1 MVDSEKVLIFAQAKK
16 TNRNMKD
23 LKQFIGIYPVSKTL
37 RFELRPIGKTQ
48 EWIEKNRVL
57 ENDESKAA
65 DYPVVKNLIDEYHK
79 VCIRESMK
87 NVHLDWNPLKEA
99 IEDYQKTKSDEAK
112 KRLEAEQA
120 MMRKQI
126 AAAIKDFKHYKELTA
141 ATPSDLITSVLPEFS
156 DNEALKSFRGFASY
170 FIGFQENRNNIYSA
184 EAISTSV
191 PYRLVHDNFPKF
203 LSNLEVYDKI
213 KAACPEVIQQASEE
227 MQPFLDGVMIDDIF
241 SLDFYNSL
249 LTQDGIDF
257 FNRVIGGVS
266 EEGKQKYRG
275 INEFSNLYRQQH
287 KDLEGS
293 RKAMTMIPLFKQ
305 ILSDRET
312 LSYIPVQINTEEEL
326 VASVCKFYEHIT
338 HFKRDGKTIN
348 VLNELVA
355 LLSKIDSY
363 NPDGICVTASKLTD
377 ISQKIFGTWSIIE
390 EKMKEKAIQL
400 YGDISV
406 AKNKKKV
413 DAYLS
418 RKAYCLSDLC
428 FDDELHISQYFSD
441 LPQVLNAVNGYWLQ
455 FNEWCK
461 SDEKQKFLNN
471 PTGTDIVKSLLDAM
485 MEICHKCSVLVIPE
499 EYEVDKSFYNEFIP
513 LYEELDTLFLLYNKV
528 RNYLTRKPSDV
539 KKFKLNFESPSL
551 ADGWDQNKE
560 RANKAI
566 LLFKDGLSYLGI
578 MNAQNMPDINQQ
590 WPTDENHYSK
600 MIYKLI
606 PGPNKMLPKVFF
618 SKKGLDTFNPSRHI
632 LRIKEEETFKKG
644 SSNFK
649 LADLHDLIDFYKD
662 AINRHPDWSKFNF
675 QFADTK
681 AYEDIAGFYRDI
693 ANQAYKI
700 TFSDIP
706 VWQIN
711 DWINNGQLYLF
722 QLYNKDYAEG
732 AHGRKNLHTLYWENL
747 FTEKNLSNLVLKLNG
762 QAELFCR
769 PQSIKKPVSHKMGS
783 KMLNRRDKS
792 GMPIP
797 ESIYR
802 SLYQFYNGKKK
813 ESELT
818 AAEKQYMDQVIVKD
832 VTHEI
837 IKDRR
842 YTRQE
847 YFFHVPLTFNAN
859 AEGNEYINENVLNYL
874 KDNPDVNI
882 IGIDRGERHL
892 IYLTLIN
899 QRGEILKQKTFNVV
913 NSYNYQAK
921 LEQREKERDEAR
933 KSWDSVGKIKD
944 LKEGFLSAVI
954 HEISKMMI
962 ENNAIVVLEDLNF
975 GFKRGRFKVERQVYQ
990 KFEKMLID
998 KLNYLSFKDREADEE
1013 GGILRGY
1020 QMAQKF
1026 VSFQRLGKQS
1036 GFLFY
1041 IPAAYTS
1048 KIDPVTGFVNHFN
1061 FNDITNAEKRKE
1073 FLMKMERIEMRNGNI
1088 EFEFDYRKFKTFQT
1102 DYQNVWTVSTYGKRI
1117 VMRID
1122 DKGYKKMVDYEPTKD
1137 IINAFKNKGI
1147 QLTEGSNL
1155 KAMIADIEA
1164 NATNAGFFGT
1174 VLYAFQK
1181 TLQMRNSNAAT
1192 EEDFILSPV
1201 ARNGRYFCS
1210 TDEANKGR
1218 DEQGNWLSKLPVDAD
1233 ANGAYHIALKGL
1245 YLLRN
1250 PETKKIENE
1259 KWLQFMV
1266 EKPYLE

>member
-1 MVDSEKVLIFAQAKK
+1 
-16 TNRNMKD
+16 MKD

-37 RFELRPIGKTQ
+37 RFELRPVGKTQ

-99 IEDYQKTKSDEAK
+99 IEDYQKTKSDDAK

-120 MMRKQI
+120 MMRKHL
-126 AAAIKDFKHYKELTA
+126 ATAIKDFKHYKELTA

-184 EAISTSV
+184 DAISTGV

-213 KAACPEVIQQASEE
+213 KTTCPEVIQQASEE
-227 MQPFLDGVMIDDIF
+227 MQPFLEGVMIDDIF

-287 KDLEGS
+287 KELAGS
-293 RKAMTMIPLFKQ
+293 KKALTMIPLFKQ

-326 VASVCKFYEHIT
+326 VASISQFYEHIT
-338 HFKRDGKTIN
+338 HFERDGKTIN

-377 ISQKIFGTWSIIE
+377 ISQKIFSKWSIIE
-390 EKMKEKAIQL
+390 EKLKEKAIQQ

-441 LPQVLNAVNGYWLQ
+441 LPQTLNAINGYWLQ

-471 PTGTDIVKSLLDAM
+471 PMGTEVVKSLLDAF
-485 MEICHKCSVLVIPE
+485 MELCHKCSVLVIPE

-600 MIYKLI
+600 MVYKLI

-644 SSNFK
+644 SPNFK

-711 DWINNGQLYLF
+711 EWIENGQLYLF

-747 FTEKNLSNLVLKLNG
+747 FTDENLSNLVLKLNG

-802 SLYQFYNGKKK
+802 SLYQYYNGKKK

-818 AAEKQYMDQVIVKD
+818 VAEKQYMDQVIVKD

-847 YFFHVPLTFNAN
+847 YFFHVPITFNAN
-859 AEGNEYINENVLNYL
+859 AEGNEYINDNVLNYL

-998 KLNYLSFKDREADEE
+998 KLNYLSFKDREAGEE
-1013 GGILRGY
+1013 GGILKGY

-1061 FNDITNAEKRKE
+1061 FNDITNAEKRKD
-1073 FLMKMERIEMRNGNI
+1073 FLMKMECIEMINGNI
-1088 EFEFDYRKFKTFQT
+1088 EFDFDYRKFKTFQT
-1102 DYQNVWTVSTYGKRI
+1102 DYQNIWTVSTFGKRI

-1122 DKGYKKMVDYEPTKD
+1122 DKGYKQMVDYEPTKD

-1147 QLTEGSNL
+1147 QLTEGSDL
-1155 KAMIADIEA
+1155 KALIADIEA
-1164 NATNAGFFGT
+1164 NAANAGFFST
-1174 VLYAFQK
+1174 LLYAFQK

-1201 ARNGRYFCS
+1201 VKDGHYFCS
-1210 TDEANKGR
+1210 TDEANKGK
-1218 DEQGNWLSKLPVDAD
+1218 DAQGNWVSKLPVDAD

>member
-1 MVDSEKVLIFAQAKK
+1 
-16 TNRNMKD
+16 MKN

-37 RFELRPIGKTQ
+37 RFELRPVGKTQ

-57 ENDESKAA
+57 ENDENKAA
-65 DYPVVKNLIDEYHK
+65 DYPVVKKLIDEYHK

-87 NVHLDWNPLKEA
+87 NVHLDWAPLKEA

-120 MMRKQI
+120 MMRKQL

-170 FIGFQENRNNIYSA
+170 FIGFQENRNNIYSP
-184 EAISTSV
+184 EAISTGV
-191 PYRLVHDNFPKF
+191 PYRLVHDNFQKF

-213 KAACPEVIQQASEE
+213 KATCPEVIQQASEE
-227 MQPFLDGVMIDDIF
+227 MKPFLEGVMIDDVF

-257 FNRVIGGVS
+257 FNRLIGGVS

-287 KDLEGS
+287 KELAGS
-293 RKAMTMIPLFKQ
+293 KKAMTMIPLFKQ

-312 LSYIPVQINTEEEL
+312 LSYIPEQIKTDKEL
-326 VASVCKFYEHIT
+326 ETSICQFHNHMSSCEI
-338 HFKRDGKTIN
+338 DGKKVN
-348 VLNELVA
+348 VVNSLSV
-355 LLSKIDSY
+355 LLQVIDVY
-363 NPDGICVTASKLTD
+363 RPDGICIAASKLSEV
-377 ISQKIFGTWSIIE
+377 SQKVFGKWSYIE
-390 EKMKEKAIQL
+390 EKLKERAIEL

-406 AKNKKKV
+406 AKNKKKI
-413 DAYLS
+413 DAFLS
-418 RKAYCLSDLC
+418 RKAYSLSDLC
-428 FDDELHISQYFSD
+428 FDDEFRFSLYFSD
-441 LPQVLNAVNGYWLQ
+441 LEQIMNAINGHWVQ
-455 FNEWCK
+455 FIMWCDN
-461 SDEKQKFLNN
+461 DEKHKFLNN
-471 PTGTDIVKSLLDAM
+471 PMGTEVVKSLLDAF
-485 MEICHKCSVLVIPE
+485 MELCHKCSVLVVPE

-513 LYEELDTLFLLYNKV
+513 LYQELDTLFLLYNKV
-528 RNYLTRKPSDV
+528 RNYLTQKPSDV
-539 KKFKLNFESPSL
+539 KKFKLNFETPSL

-578 MNAQNMPDINQQ
+578 MNAQNMPNLNQK
-590 WPTDENHYSK
+590 WPADESHYSK
-600 MIYKLI
+600 MVYKLI

-632 LRIKEEETFKKG
+632 LRIREEETFKKG
-644 SSNFK
+644 SPNFK

-711 DWINNGQLYLF
+711 EWIDNGQLYLF

-747 FTEKNLSNLVLKLNG
+747 FTDENLSNLVLKLNG

-783 KMLNRRDKS
+783 KMLNRRGKN

-847 YFFHVPLTFNAN
+847 YFFHVSLTFNAN

-874 KDNPDVNI
+874 KGNPDVNI

-998 KLNYLSFKDREADEE
+998 KLNYLSFKDREAGEE

-1026 VSFQRLGKQS
+1026 ISFQRLGKQS

-1073 FLMKMERIEMRNGNI
+1073 FLMKMERIEMKNGHI

-1102 DYQNVWTVSTYGKRI
+1102 DYQNLWTVSTYGKRI

-1122 DKGYKKMVDYEPTKD
+1122 DKGYKQMVDYEPTKD

-1147 QLTEGSNL
+1147 QLTESSDL

-1164 NATNAGFFGT
+1164 NAANAGFFST
-1174 VLYAFQK
+1174 LLYAFQK

-1192 EEDFILSPV
+1192 EDDFILSPV
-1201 ARNGRYFCS
+1201 ARNGHYFCS
-1210 TDEANKGR
+1210 TDEANKGK
-1218 DEQGNWLSKLPVDAD
+1218 DAQGNWLSRLPVDAD

-1250 PETKKIENE
+1250 PETKKIENG

>member
-1 MVDSEKVLIFAQAKK
+1 
-16 TNRNMKD
+16 MKN

-37 RFELRPIGKTQ
+37 RFELRPVGKTQ

-57 ENDESKAA
+57 ENDENKAA
-65 DYPVVKNLIDEYHK
+65 DYPVVKKLIDEYHK

-87 NVHLDWNPLKEA
+87 NVHFDWSPLKEA

-120 MMRKQI
+120 MMRKQL

-156 DNEALKSFRGFASY
+156 DNKALKSFRGFASY
-170 FIGFQENRNNIYSA
+170 FIGFQENRNNIYSPD
-184 EAISTSV
+184 AISTGV

-203 LSNLEVYDKI
+203 LSNLDVYEKI
-213 KAACPEVIQQASEE
+213 KATCPEVIQQASEE
-227 MQPFLDGVMIDDIF
+227 MQPFLEGVMIDDIF

-275 INEFSNLYRQQH
+275 INEFSNHYRQQH
-287 KDLEGS
+287 TELAGS
-293 RKAMTMIPLFKQ
+293 KKAITMIPLFKQ

-312 LSYIPVQINTEEEL
+312 LSYIPEQIKTDKEL
-326 VASVCKFYEHIT
+326 ETSICQFQNHMSSCEI
-338 HFKRDGKTIN
+338 DGKKVDVVRGLS
-348 VLNELVA
+348 VLLQV
-355 LLSKIDSY
+355 IDCY
-363 NPDGICVTASKLTD
+363 RPDGICIAANKLSEV
-377 ISQKIFGTWSIIE
+377 SQKVFGKWSYIE
-390 EKMKEKAIQL
+390 EKLKERAIEL

-406 AKNKKKV
+406 AKNKKKI
-413 DAYLS
+413 DAFLS
-418 RKAYCLSDLC
+418 RKAYSLSDLC
-428 FDDELHISQYFSD
+428 FDDDFRFSLFFSD
-441 LPQVLNAVNGYWLQ
+441 FRQIINAINGHWAQ
-455 FNEWCK
+455 FVIWCDNNE
-461 SDEKQKFLNN
+461 QHKFLNN
-471 PTGTDIVKSLLDAM
+471 PMGTEIVKSLLDAY
-485 MEICHKCSVLVIPE
+485 MELYHKCSVLVVPE
-499 EYEVDKSFYNEFIP
+499 EYDVDKSFYNEFIP

-528 RNYLTRKPSDV
+528 RNYLTQKPSDA
-539 KKFKLNFESPSL
+539 KKFKLNFETPSL

-578 MNAQNMPDINQQ
+578 MNAQNMPNLNQK
-590 WPTDENHYSK
+590 WPADESHYSK
-600 MIYKLI
+600 MVYKLI

-632 LRIKEEETFKKG
+632 LRIREEETFKKG
-644 SSNFK
+644 SPNFK

-711 DWINNGQLYLF
+711 EWIDNGQLYLF

-747 FTEKNLSNLVLKLNG
+747 FTDENLSNLVLKLNG

-783 KMLNRRDKS
+783 KMLNRRGKN

-818 AAEKQYMDQVIVKD
+818 ATEKQYMDQVIVKD

-859 AEGNEYINENVLNYL
+859 ADGNEYINEQVLNYL

-998 KLNYLSFKDREADEE
+998 KLNYLSFKDREAGEE

-1073 FLMKMERIEMRNGNI
+1073 FLMKMERIEMKNGHI

-1102 DYQNVWTVSTYGKRI
+1102 DYQNLWTVSTFGKRI

-1122 DKGYKKMVDYEPTKD
+1122 DKGYKQMVDSQQRIFSMPLRTKV
-1137 IINAFKNKGI
+1137 
-1147 QLTEGSNL
+1147 SNC
-1155 KAMIADIEA
+1155 
-1164 NATNAGFFGT
+1164 
-1174 VLYAFQK
+1174 QK
-1181 TLQMRNSNAAT
+1181 VP
-1192 EEDFILSPV
+1192 I
-1201 ARNGRYFCS
+1201 
-1210 TDEANKGR
+1210 
-1218 DEQGNWLSKLPVDAD
+1218 SK
-1233 ANGAYHIALKGL
+1233 H
-1245 YLLRN
+1245 
-1250 PETKKIENE
+1250 
-1259 KWLQFMV
+1259 
-1266 EKPYLE
+1266 

>member
-1 MVDSEKVLIFAQAKK
+1 MF
-16 TNRNMKD
+16 
-23 LKQFIGIYPVSKTL
+23 
-37 RFELRPIGKTQ
+37 GK
-48 EWIEKNRVL
+48 W
-57 ENDESKAA
+57 
-65 DYPVVKNLIDEYHK
+65 
-79 VCIRESMK
+79 
-87 NVHLDWNPLKEA
+87 
-99 IEDYQKTKSDEAK
+99 
-112 KRLEAEQA
+112 
-120 MMRKQI
+120 
-126 AAAIKDFKHYKELTA
+126 
-141 ATPSDLITSVLPEFS
+141 SV
-156 DNEALKSFRGFASY
+156 
-170 FIGFQENRNNIYSA
+170 
-184 EAISTSV
+184 
-191 PYRLVHDNFPKF
+191 
-203 LSNLEVYDKI
+203 
-213 KAACPEVIQQASEE
+213 
-227 MQPFLDGVMIDDIF
+227 
-241 SLDFYNSL
+241 
-249 LTQDGIDF
+249 
-257 FNRVIGGVS
+257 
-266 EEGKQKYRG
+266 
-275 INEFSNLYRQQH
+275 
-287 KDLEGS
+287 
-293 RKAMTMIPLFKQ
+293 
-305 ILSDRET
+305 
-312 LSYIPVQINTEEEL
+312 
-326 VASVCKFYEHIT
+326 
-338 HFKRDGKTIN
+338 
-348 VLNELVA
+348 
-355 LLSKIDSY
+355 
-363 NPDGICVTASKLTD
+363 
-377 ISQKIFGTWSIIE
+377 IE
-390 EKMKEKAIQL
+390 EKLKEKAVQQF
-400 YGDISV
+400 GDISV

-418 RKAYCLSDLC
+418 RKAYCLSELC
-428 FDDELHISQYFSD
+428 FDNDNNFSHYYSE
-441 LPQVLNAVNGYWLQ
+441 LPQTLNAICGYWMQ

-471 PTGTDIVKSLLDAM
+471 PTGTEVVKSLLDAM
-485 MEICHKCSVLVIPE
+485 MEISHKCSVLVMPE

-539 KKFKLNFESPSL
+539 KKFKLNFETPSL

-578 MNAQNMPDINQQ
+578 MNAQNMPNLNQK
-590 WPTDENHYSK
+590 WSADESHYSK
-600 MIYKLI
+600 MVYKLI

-644 SSNFK
+644 SPNFK

-675 QFADTK
+675 QFADTN

-706 VWQIN
+706 AWQIN
-711 DWINNGQLYLF
+711 DWIDNGQLYLF

-747 FTEKNLSNLVLKLNG
+747 FTDENLSNLVLKLNG

-769 PQSIKKPVSHKMGS
+769 PQSIKKSVSHKMGS

-818 AAEKQYMDQVIVKD
+818 AAEKQYMDQVVVKD

-859 AEGNEYINENVLNYL
+859 AEGNEYINEHVLNYL
-874 KDNPDVNI
+874 KGNPDVNI

-954 HEISKMMI
+954 HEITKMMI

-998 KLNYLSFKDREADEE
+998 KLNYLSFKDREVGEE

-1073 FLMKMERIEMRNGNI
+1073 FLMKMERIEMKNGHI

-1102 DYQNVWTVSTYGKRI
+1102 DYQNLWTVSTLGKRI

-1122 DKGYKKMVDYEPTKD
+1122 DKGYKQMLDYEPTKD

-1147 QLTEGSNL
+1147 QLTESSDL

-1164 NATNAGFFGT
+1164 NAANASFFST
-1174 VLYAFQK
+1174 MLYAFQK

-1201 ARNGRYFCS
+1201 ARDGHYFCS
-1210 TDEANKGR
+1210 TDEANKGK
-1218 DEQGNWLSKLPVDAD
+1218 DAEGNWVSKLPVDAD

>member
-1 MVDSEKVLIFAQAKK
+1 
-16 TNRNMKD
+16 MKD

-37 RFELRPIGKTQ
+37 RFELRPVGKTQ
-48 EWIEKNRVL
+48 EWIEKSKVL

-65 DYPVVKNLIDEYHK
+65 DYPVVKKLIDEYHK

-112 KRLEAEQA
+112 KRLEAEQT
-120 MMRKQI
+120 MMRKRI
-126 AAAIKDFKHYKELTA
+126 AAAIKDFRHYKELTA

-170 FIGFQENRNNIYSA
+170 FIGFQENRNNIYSPD
-184 EAISTSV
+184 AISTGV

-213 KAACPEVIQQASEE
+213 KATCPEIIQQASEE
-227 MQPFLDGVMIDDIF
+227 MQPFLEGVMIDDIF

-266 EEGKQKYRG
+266 EDGMQKYRG

-287 KDLEGS
+287 KDLAGYK
-293 RKAMTMIPLFKQ
+293 KALTMIPLFKQ
-305 ILSDRET
+305 ILSDRDT
-312 LSYIPVQINTEEEL
+312 LSYIPAQIETEEEL
-326 VASVCKFYEHIT
+326 VTSITQFYEHIT
-338 HFKRDGKTIN
+338 HFERDGKTVN

-355 LLSKIDSY
+355 LLSKIDTY
-363 NPDGICVTASKLTD
+363 NPDGICVTANKLTD
-377 ISQKIFGTWSIIE
+377 ISQKVFGKWSIIE
-390 EKMKEKAIQL
+390 EKLKEKAAQQF
-400 YGDISV
+400 GDISV

-413 DAYLS
+413 EAYLS
-418 RKAYCLSDLC
+418 RKAYCLADLC
-428 FDDELHISQYFSD
+428 FYDEYHISQYFSD
-441 LPQVLNAVNGYWLQ
+441 MPQTLNAIEGYWLQ
-455 FNEWCK
+455 FYEWCK
-461 SDEKQKFLNN
+461 NDEKQKFLNN
-471 PTGTDIVKSLLDAM
+471 PTGTDVVKSLLDAM
-485 MEICHKCSVLVIPE
+485 MELSHKCSVLVIPE

-539 KKFKLNFESPSL
+539 KKFKLNFESPTL
-551 ADGWDQNKE
+551 ANGWDQNKE
-560 RANKAI
+560 MKNNAI
-566 LLFKDGLSYLGI
+566 LLFKDGKSFLGVLNAKNKAKIKNAKGDVSSSSYK
-578 MNAQNMPDINQQ
+578 
-590 WPTDENHYSK
+590 K
-600 MIYKLI
+600 MIYKLLSDPSKDLPHKI
-606 PGPNKMLPKVFF
+606 FAKGNLDVYKPSEYILEGREMGKYKKGPNFD
-618 SKKGLDTFNPSRHI
+618 KKF
-632 LRIKEEETFKKG
+632 
-644 SSNFK
+644 
-649 LADLHDLIDFYKD
+649 LHDFIDFYKA
-662 AINRHPDWSKFNF
+662 AISIDPDWSKFNF
-675 QFADTK
+675 QYSPTESYD
-681 AYEDIAGFYRDI
+681 DIGAFFSEI
-693 ANQAYKI
+693 KKQAYKI
-700 TFSDIP
+700 RFTDISESQ
-706 VWQIN
+706 VDEWVE
-711 DWINNGQLYLF
+711 NGQLYLF

-747 FTEKNLSNLVLKLNG
+747 FTEENLSNLVLKLNG

-802 SLYQFYNGKKK
+802 SLYQFYNGRRK

-818 AAEKQYMDQVIVKD
+818 AAEKQYMNQVIVKD

-847 YFFHVPLTFNAN
+847 YFFHVPITFNAN
-859 AEGNEYINENVLNYL
+859 ADGNEYINENVLNYL

-954 HEISKMMI
+954 HEISKIMI
-962 ENNAIVVLEDLNF
+962 EHNAIVVLEDLNF

-998 KLNYLSFKDREADEE
+998 KLNYLSFKDREAGEE

-1102 DYQNVWTVSTYGKRI
+1102 DYQNLWTVSTYGKRI
-1117 VMRID
+1117 VMRMD
-1122 DKGYKKMVDYEPTKD
+1122 DKGYKQMVDYEPTKE

-1147 QLTEGSNL
+1147 QLSEGSDL
-1155 KAMIADIEA
+1155 KVLIADIEA
-1164 NATNAGFFGT
+1164 NAVNASFFNT
-1174 VLYAFQK
+1174 LLYAFQK

-1192 EEDFILSPV
+1192 EEDYILSPV
-1201 ARNGRYFCS
+1201 AKDGHYFCS
-1210 TDEANKGR
+1210 IDEANKGR
-1218 DEQGNWLSKLPVDAD
+1218 DTQGDWVSKLPVDAD

-1245 YLLRN
+1245 YLLRY
-1250 PETKKIENE
+1250 PEKKKIENE

-1266 EKPYLE
+1266 QKTYLE

>member
-1 MVDSEKVLIFAQAKK
+1 ME
-16 TNRNMKD
+16 N

-37 RFELRPIGKTQ
+37 RFELRPVGKTQ
-48 EWIEKNRVL
+48 EWIEKYKVL

-65 DYPVVKNLIDEYHK
+65 DYPVVKKLIDEYHK

-87 NVHLDWNPLKEA
+87 NVHLDWGPLKEA

-112 KRLEAEQA
+112 KRLETEQA

-170 FIGFQENRNNIYSA
+170 FIGFQENRNNIYSSD
-184 EAISTSV
+184 AISTSV

-203 LSNLEVYDKI
+203 LSNLEVYNKI
-213 KAACPEVIQQASEE
+213 KATCPEIIQQASEE
-227 MQPFLDGVMIDDIF
+227 MQPFLEGVMIDDIF

-275 INEFSNLYRQQH
+275 INELVNLYRQQH
-287 KDLEGS
+287 KEFEGS
-293 RKAMTMIPLFKQ
+293 KKAMTMIPLFKQ
-305 ILSDRET
+305 ILSDRDT
-312 LSYIPVQINTEEEL
+312 LSYIPAQIVTEEEL
-326 VASVCKFYEHIT
+326 VASINQFYEHIT
-338 HFKRDGKTIN
+338 HFERDGKVIN
-348 VLNELVA
+348 ILNELVA
-355 LLSKIDSY
+355 LLSKIDTY
-363 NPDGICVTASKLTD
+363 NPDGICVTANKLTD
-377 ISQKIFGTWSIIE
+377 ISQKIYGKWSIIE
-390 EKMKEKAIQL
+390 EKLKDKAIQQ

-418 RKAYCLSDLC
+418 RKAYSLSDLC
-428 FDDELHISQYFSD
+428 LDGESHISRYFSD
-441 LPQVLNAVNGYWLQ
+441 TPQTLNAINGYWLQ

-461 SDEKQKFLNN
+461 NEEKQKFLNN
-471 PTGTDIVKSLLDAM
+471 PAGTDVVKSLLDAM
-485 MEICHKCSVLVIPE
+485 MELSHKCSVLVMPE

-578 MNAQNMPDINQQ
+578 MNAQNMPNLNQK
-590 WPTDENHYSK
+590 WSTDESHYHK
-600 MIYKLI
+600 MVYKLI

-618 SKKGLDTFNPSRHI
+618 SKKGLETFNPSRHI

-644 SSNFK
+644 SPNFK

-675 QFADTK
+675 KFADTK
-681 AYEDIAGFYRDI
+681 TYEDIAGFYRDI

-706 VWQIN
+706 VRQIN
-711 DWINNGQLYLF
+711 EWVDNGQLYLF

-747 FTEKNLSNLVLKLNG
+747 FTDENLNNLVLKLNG

-847 YFFHVPLTFNAN
+847 YFFHVPITFNAN

-921 LEQREKERDEAR
+921 LQQREKERVEAR

-998 KLNYLSFKDREADEE
+998 KLNYLSFKDRQASED

-1061 FNDITNAEKRKE
+1061 FNDISNAEKRKE

-1102 DYQNVWTVSTYGKRI
+1102 DYQNLWTVSTYGKRI

-1122 DKGYKKMVDYEPTKD
+1122 DKGYKQMVDYEPTKE
-1137 IINAFKNKGI
+1137 IINVFKNKGI
-1147 QLTEGSNL
+1147 QLSEGSDL
-1155 KAMIADIEA
+1155 KALISDFEA
-1164 NATNAGFFGT
+1164 NAVNASFFNT
-1174 VLYAFQK
+1174 LLYAFQK
-1181 TLQMRNSNAAT
+1181 TLQMRNSNSAT
-1192 EEDFILSPV
+1192 EEDYILSPV
-1201 ARNGRYFCS
+1201 ARDGHYFCS

-1218 DEQGNWLSKLPVDAD
+1218 DTQGDWVSRLPVDAD

>member
-1 MVDSEKVLIFAQAKK
+1 
-16 TNRNMKD
+16 MKD

-37 RFELRPIGKTQ
+37 RFELRPVGKTQ

-57 ENDESKAA
+57 ENDESKAV
-65 DYPVVKNLIDEYHK
+65 DYPVVKKLIDEYHK

-87 NVHLDWNPLKEA
+87 DVHLDWNPLKEA

-112 KRLEAEQA
+112 KRLEAEQT
-120 MMRKQI
+120 MMRKRI
-126 AAAIKDFKHYKELTA
+126 AAAIKDFRHYKELTA

-170 FIGFQENRNNIYSA
+170 FIGFQENRNNIYSPD
-184 EAISTSV
+184 AISTGV

-213 KAACPEVIQQASEE
+213 KATCPEVIQQTSEE
-227 MQPFLDGVMIDDIF
+227 IQPFLEGVMIDDIF

-287 KDLEGS
+287 KELAGS
-293 RKAMTMIPLFKQ
+293 KMALTMIPLFKQ
-305 ILSDRET
+305 ILSDRDT
-312 LSYIPVQINTEEEL
+312 LSYIPAQIETENEL
-326 VASVCKFYEHIT
+326 MTSISQFYKHIT
-338 HFKRDGKTIN
+338 HFERDGKTIN

-355 LLSKIDSY
+355 LLSKIDTY
-363 NPDGICVTASKLTD
+363 NPDGICVTANKLTD
-377 ISQKIFGTWSIIE
+377 ISQKVFGKWSIIE
-390 EKMKEKAIQL
+390 ESLKEKAVQQF
-400 YGDISV
+400 GDISL

-428 FDDELHISQYFSD
+428 FDDEYHISQYFSD
-441 LPQVLNAVNGYWLQ
+441 LPQTLNAIEGYWLQ

-461 SDEKQKFLNN
+461 NDEKQKFLNN
-471 PTGTDIVKSLLDAM
+471 PTGTDVVKSLLDAM
-485 MEICHKCSVLVIPE
+485 MELSHKCSVLVIPE

-513 LYEELDTLFLLYNKV
+513 IYEELDTLFLLYNKV

-590 WPTDENHYSK
+590 WPKDDSHYSK
-600 MIYKLI
+600 MVYKLI

-644 SSNFK
+644 SPNFK

-662 AINRHPDWSKFNF
+662 GINRHPDWSKFNF

-681 AYEDIAGFYRDI
+681 EYEDIAGFYRDI

-711 DWINNGQLYLF
+711 EWIENGQLYLF

-747 FTEKNLSNLVLKLNG
+747 FTDENLSNLVLKLNG

-783 KMLNRRDKS
+783 KMLNRRDKC

-859 AEGNEYINENVLNYL
+859 AEGNDYINENVLSYL

-998 KLNYLSFKDREADEE
+998 KLNYLSFKDREAGEE

-1102 DYQNVWTVSTYGKRI
+1102 DYQNRWTVTTYGKRI

-1122 DKGYKKMVDYEPTKD
+1122 DKGYKQMVDYEATKD
-1137 IINAFKNKGI
+1137 VINAFKNKGI
-1147 QLTEGSNL
+1147 QLSEGSDL
-1155 KAMIADIEA
+1155 KALIADIEA
-1164 NATNAGFFGT
+1164 NATNASFFST
-1174 VLYAFQK
+1174 LLYAFQK
-1181 TLQMRNSNAAT
+1181 TLQMRNSNAVT

-1201 ARNGRYFCS
+1201 ARDGHQFCS
-1210 TDEANKGR
+1210 TDEANKGK
-1218 DEQGNWLSKLPVDAD
+1218 DAQGNWVSKLPVDAD

>member
-1 MVDSEKVLIFAQAKK
+1 
-16 TNRNMKD
+16 MKN

-37 RFELRPIGKTQ
+37 RFELRPVGKTQ

-57 ENDESKAA
+57 ENDENKAA
-65 DYPVVKNLIDEYHK
+65 DYPVVKKLIDEYHK

-87 NVHLDWNPLKEA
+87 NVHLDWAPLKEA
-99 IEDYQKTKSDEAK
+99 IEEYQKTKSDEAK
-112 KRLEAEQA
+112 KRLEAEQT

-126 AAAIKDFKHYKELTA
+126 ATAIKDFKHYKELTA

-170 FIGFQENRNNIYSA
+170 FIGFQENRNNIYSP
-184 EAISTSV
+184 EAISTGV

-213 KAACPEVIQQASEE
+213 KATCPEVIQQASEE
-227 MQPFLDGVMIDDIF
+227 MKPFLEGVMIDDIF

-287 KDLEGS
+287 TELTGS
-293 RKAMTMIPLFKQ
+293 KKAMTMIPLFKQ

-312 LSYIPVQINTEEEL
+312 LSYIPEQIKTDKEL
-326 VASVCKFYEHIT
+326 ETSICQFHNHMSSCEI
-338 HFKRDGKTIN
+338 DGKKVN
-348 VLNELVA
+348 VVNSLSV
-355 LLSKIDSY
+355 LLQVIDVY
-363 NPDGICVTASKLTD
+363 RPDGICIAANKLSE
-377 ISQKIFGTWSIIE
+377 ISQKVFGKWSYIE
-390 EKMKEKAIQL
+390 EKLKERAIEL

-406 AKNKKKV
+406 AKNKKKI
-413 DAYLS
+413 DAFLS
-418 RKAYCLSDLC
+418 RKAYSLSDLC
-428 FDDELHISQYFSD
+428 FDDEFRFSLYFSD
-441 LPQVLNAVNGYWLQ
+441 LEQIMNAINGHWVQ
-455 FNEWCK
+455 FIMWCDN
-461 SDEKQKFLNN
+461 DEKHKFLNN
-471 PTGTDIVKSLLDAM
+471 PMGTEVVKSLLDAF
-485 MEICHKCSVLVIPE
+485 MELCHKCSVLVVPE

-528 RNYLTRKPSDV
+528 RNYLTQKPSDV
-539 KKFKLNFESPSL
+539 KKFKLNFETPSL

-578 MNAQNMPDINQQ
+578 MNAQNMPNLNQK
-590 WPTDENHYSK
+590 WPADESHYSK
-600 MIYKLI
+600 MVYKLI

-644 SSNFK
+644 SPNFK

-662 AINRHPDWSKFNF
+662 AIDRHPDWTKFNF

-711 DWINNGQLYLF
+711 EWIDNGQLYLF

-747 FTEKNLSNLVLKLNG
+747 FTDENLSNLVLKLNG

-998 KLNYLSFKDREADEE
+998 KLNYLSFKDRQASED

-1061 FNDITNAEKRKE
+1061 FNDISNAEKRKE

-1102 DYQNVWTVSTYGKRI
+1102 DYQNLWTVSTFGKRI

-1122 DKGYKKMVDYEPTKD
+1122 DKGYKQMVDYEPTKD
-1137 IINAFKNKGI
+1137 IVNVFKNKGI
-1147 QLTEGSNL
+1147 QLSEGSNL
-1155 KAMIADIEA
+1155 KALIADIEA
-1164 NATNAGFFGT
+1164 NTVNASFFNT
-1174 VLYAFQK
+1174 LLYAFQK

-1201 ARNGRYFCS
+1201 ARDGHQFCS

-1218 DEQGNWLSKLPVDAD
+1218 DTQGDWVSKLPVDAD

>member
-1 MVDSEKVLIFAQAKK
+1 ME
-16 TNRNMKD
+16 N

-37 RFELRPIGKTQ
+37 RFELRPVGKTQ
-48 EWIEKNRVL
+48 EWIEKYKVL

-65 DYPVVKNLIDEYHK
+65 DYPVVKKLIDEYHK

-87 NVHLDWNPLKEA
+87 NVRLDWGPLKEA

-112 KRLEAEQA
+112 KRLETEQA

-170 FIGFQENRNNIYSA
+170 FIGFQENRNNIYSSD
-184 EAISTSV
+184 AISTSV

-203 LSNLEVYDKI
+203 LSNLEVYNKI
-213 KAACPEVIQQASEE
+213 EATCPEIIQQASEE
-227 MQPFLDGVMIDDIF
+227 MQPFLEGVMIDDIF

-275 INEFSNLYRQQH
+275 INELVNLYRQQH
-287 KDLEGS
+287 KEFEGS
-293 RKAMTMIPLFKQ
+293 KKAMTMIPLFKQ
-305 ILSDRET
+305 ILSDRDT
-312 LSYIPVQINTEEEL
+312 LSYIPAQIVTEEEL
-326 VASVCKFYEHIT
+326 VASINQFYEHIT
-338 HFKRDGKTIN
+338 HFERDGKVIN
-348 VLNELVA
+348 ILNELVA
-355 LLSKIDSY
+355 LLSKIDTY
-363 NPDGICVTASKLTD
+363 NPDGICVTANKLTD
-377 ISQKIFGTWSIIE
+377 ISQKIYGKWSIIE
-390 EKMKEKAIQL
+390 EKLKDKAILQ

-418 RKAYCLSDLC
+418 RKAYSLSDLC
-428 FDDELHISQYFSD
+428 LDGEFHISRYFSD
-441 LPQVLNAVNGYWLQ
+441 TPQTLNAINGYWLQ

-461 SDEKQKFLNN
+461 NEEKQKFLNN
-471 PTGTDIVKSLLDAM
+471 PAGMDVVKSLLDAM
-485 MEICHKCSVLVIPE
+485 MELSHKCSVLVMPE
-499 EYEVDKSFYNEFIP
+499 EYEVDKGFYNEFIP

-578 MNAQNMPDINQQ
+578 MNAQNMPNLNQK
-590 WPTDENHYSK
+590 WSTDESHYHK
-600 MIYKLI
+600 MVYKLI

-618 SKKGLDTFNPSRHI
+618 SKKGLETFNPSRHI

-644 SSNFK
+644 SPNFK

-675 QFADTK
+675 KFADTK
-681 AYEDIAGFYRDI
+681 TYEDIAGFYRDI

-706 VWQIN
+706 VRQIN
-711 DWINNGQLYLF
+711 EWVDNGQLYLF

-747 FTEKNLSNLVLKLNG
+747 FTDENLNNLVLKLNG

-847 YFFHVPLTFNAN
+847 YFFHVPITFNAN

-921 LEQREKERDEAR
+921 LQQREKERVEAR

-998 KLNYLSFKDREADEE
+998 KLNYLSFKDRQASED

-1061 FNDITNAEKRKE
+1061 FNDISNAEKRKE

-1102 DYQNVWTVSTYGKRI
+1102 DYQNHWTVSTYGKRI
-1117 VMRID
+1117 VMQID
-1122 DKGYKKMVDYEPTKD
+1122 DKGYKQMVDYEPTKE
-1137 IINAFKNKGI
+1137 IINVFKNKGI
-1147 QLTEGSNL
+1147 QLTEGSDL
-1155 KAMIADIEA
+1155 KALISDFEA
-1164 NATNAGFFGT
+1164 NTVNASFFNT
-1174 VLYAFQK
+1174 LLYAFQK

-1192 EEDFILSPV
+1192 EEDYILSPV
-1201 ARNGRYFCS
+1201 ARDGHYFCS
-1210 TDEANKGR
+1210 TDEANKGK
-1218 DEQGNWLSKLPVDAD
+1218 DALGNWVSRLPVDAD

>member
-1 MVDSEKVLIFAQAKK
+1 
-16 TNRNMKD
+16 MKN

-48 EWIEKNRVL
+48 EWIDKNKVL
-57 ENDESKAA
+57 ENDENKAA
-65 DYPVVKNLIDEYHK
+65 DYPVVKKLIDDYHK
-79 VCIRESMK
+79 VCIRESLK
-87 NVHLDWNPLKEA
+87 DVHLDWTRLKEA
-99 IEDYQKTKSDEAK
+99 IEDYQKTKSDEDK
-112 KRLEAEQA
+112 KRLEAEQT

-141 ATPSDLITSVLPEFS
+141 ATPSDLITSILPEFS

-170 FIGFQENRNNIYSA
+170 FIGFQENRNNIYSP
-184 EAISTSV
+184 EAISTGV

-203 LSNLEVYDKI
+203 LSNLEVYEKI
-213 KAACPEVIQQASEE
+213 KATCPEVIQQASEE
-227 MQPFLDGVMIDDIF
+227 MKPFLEGVMIDDIF

-266 EEGKQKYRG
+266 EEGKQKFRG

-287 KDLEGS
+287 KEFEGS
-293 RKAMTMIPLFKQ
+293 KKAITMIPLFKQ

-312 LSYIPVQINTEEEL
+312 LSYIPEQIKTDEEL
-326 VASVCKFYEHIT
+326 KTSICQFQHHMFSCEI
-338 HFKRDGKTIN
+338 DGKDVN
-348 VLNELVA
+348 VVSSLSV
-355 LLSKIDSY
+355 LLQVIDIY
-363 NPDGICVTASKLTD
+363 RPDGICIAANKLSEV
-377 ISQKIFGTWSIIE
+377 SQKVFGKWSYIE
-390 EKMKEKAIQL
+390 EKLKERAIEL

-406 AKNKKKV
+406 AKNKKKI
-413 DAYLS
+413 DAFLS

-428 FDDELHISQYFSD
+428 FDDEFRFSLYFSD
-441 LPQVLNAVNGYWLQ
+441 LEQIINAINGHWVQ
-455 FNEWCK
+455 FIMWCDN
-461 SDEKQKFLNN
+461 DEKHKFLNN
-471 PTGTDIVKSLLDAM
+471 PMGTEVVKSLLDAF
-485 MEICHKCSVLVIPE
+485 MELCHKCSVLVVPE
-499 EYEVDKSFYNEFIP
+499 EYEVDKLFYNEFIP

-528 RNYLTRKPSDV
+528 RNYLTQKPSDV
-539 KKFKLNFESPSL
+539 KKFKLNFETPSL

-578 MNAQNMPDINQQ
+578 MNAQNMPNLNQK
-590 WPTDENHYSK
+590 WSADESHYRK
-600 MIYKLI
+600 MVYKLI

-644 SSNFK
+644 SPNFK

-662 AINRHPDWSKFNF
+662 GINRHPDWSKFNF

-700 TFSDIP
+700 SFSDIP
-706 VWQIN
+706 VRQIN
-711 DWINNGQLYLF
+711 DWINTGQLYLF

-747 FTEKNLSNLVLKLNG
+747 FTDENLSNLVLKLNG

-769 PQSIKKPVSHKMGS
+769 SQSIKKPVSHKMGS

-802 SLYQFYNGKKK
+802 SLYQFYNGKKN

-998 KLNYLSFKDREADEE
+998 KLNYLSFKDREAGEE

-1026 VSFQRLGKQS
+1026 VSFQRLSKQS

-1073 FLMKMERIEMRNGNI
+1073 FLMKMGRIEMRNGNI

-1102 DYQNVWTVSTYGKRI
+1102 DYQNLWTVSTYGKRI

-1122 DKGYKKMVDYEPTKD
+1122 EKGYKQMVDYEPTKD

-1147 QLTEGSNL
+1147 QLSEGSNL
-1155 KAMIADIEA
+1155 KELIADFEA
-1164 NATNAGFFGT
+1164 NAANASFFST
-1174 VLYAFQK
+1174 LLYAFQK

-1201 ARNGRYFCS
+1201 ARDGHYFCS
-1210 TDEANKGR
+1210 TDEANKGK
-1218 DEQGNWLSKLPVDAD
+1218 DTQGNWVSKLPVDAD

-1250 PETKKIENE
+1250 PETKRIENE

>member
-1 MVDSEKVLIFAQAKK
+1 M
-16 TNRNMKD
+16 NN

-37 RFELRPIGKTQ
+37 RFELRPVGKTQ

-65 DYPVVKNLIDEYHK
+65 DYPVVKKLIDEYHK

-87 NVHLDWNPLKEA
+87 NIHLDWVPLKEA
-99 IEDYQKTKSDEAK
+99 IEEYQKTKSDEAK
-112 KRLEAEQA
+112 KRLETNQA

-126 AAAIKDFKHYKELTA
+126 AAAIKDFKHYKALTA

-170 FIGFQENRNNIYSA
+170 FIGFQENRNNIYSPD
-184 EAISTSV
+184 AISTGV
-191 PYRLVHDNFPKF
+191 PYRLIHDNFPKF
-203 LSNLEVYDKI
+203 LSNLEVYNKI
-213 KAACPEVIQQASEE
+213 KATCPEVILQASEE
-227 MQPFLDGVMIDDIF
+227 MQPFLEGVMIDDIF

-266 EEGKQKYRG
+266 EEDKQKYRG

-287 KDLEGS
+287 KEFEGS
-293 RKAMTMIPLFKQ
+293 KKAMTMIPLFKQ
-305 ILSDRET
+305 ILSDRDT
-312 LSYIPVQINTEEEL
+312 LSYIPAQIETEEEL
-326 VASVCKFYEHIT
+326 VTSISQFYEHIT
-338 HFKRDGKTIN
+338 HFERDGKNIN
-348 VLNELVA
+348 VLNELAA
-355 LLSKIDSY
+355 LLSKIDTY
-363 NPDGICVTASKLTD
+363 NPDGICVTANKLTD
-377 ISQKIFGTWSIIE
+377 ISQKIFGKWSIIE
-390 EKMKEKAIQL
+390 EKLKDKAIQQ

-418 RKAYCLSDLC
+418 RKAYCLSELC
-428 FDDELHISQYFSD
+428 FDDEFQISQYFSD
-441 LPQVLNAVNGYWLQ
+441 IPQTLNAIDGYWLQ

-461 SDEKQKFLNN
+461 NEEKQKFLNN
-471 PTGTDIVKSLLDAM
+471 PTGTDVVKSLLDAM
-485 MEICHKCSVLVIPE
+485 MELSHKCSVLVMPE

-528 RNYLTRKPSDV
+528 RNFLTRKPSDV
-539 KKFKLNFESPSL
+539 KKFKLNFESPTL
-551 ADGWDQNKE
+551 ANGWDQNKE
-560 RANKAI
+560 MKNNAI
-566 LLFKDGLSYLGI
+566 LLFKDGKSYLAVL
-578 MNAQNMPDINQQ
+578 NAKNKAKIKNAKCDASSSS
-590 WPTDENHYSK
+590 YKK
-600 MIYKLI
+600 MIYKLLSDPSKDLPHKI
-606 PGPNKMLPKVFF
+606 FAKGNLDVYKPSEYILEGRELGKYKKGPNFD
-618 SKKGLDTFNPSRHI
+618 KKF
-632 LRIKEEETFKKG
+632 
-644 SSNFK
+644 
-649 LADLHDLIDFYKD
+649 LHDFIDFYKA
-662 AINRHPDWSKFNF
+662 AIAIDPDWSKFNF
-675 QFADTK
+675 KYTPTES
-681 AYEDIAGFYRDI
+681 YEDIGSFFSEI
-693 ANQAYKI
+693 KKQAYKI
-700 TFSDIP
+700 SFTDIP
-706 VWQIN
+706 ESQVDEWV
-711 DWINNGQLYLF
+711 DNGQLYLF

-747 FTEKNLSNLVLKLNG
+747 FTDENLSNLVLKLNG

-769 PQSIKKPVSHKMGS
+769 PQSIRKPVSHKVGS

-802 SLYQFYNGKKK
+802 SLYQFYNGKKN

-847 YFFHVPLTFNAN
+847 YFFHVPITFNAN

-899 QRGEILKQKTFNVV
+899 QRGEIIKQKTFNVV

-962 ENNAIVVLEDLNF
+962 ENNAIVVLEDLNL

-998 KLNYLSFKDREADEE
+998 KLNYLSFKDREAGEE
-1013 GGILRGY
+1013 GGVLRGY

-1061 FNDITNAEKRKE
+1061 FNDITNTEKRKE

-1102 DYQNVWTVSTYGKRI
+1102 DYQNLWTVSTYGKRI
-1117 VMRID
+1117 VMRIN
-1122 DKGYKKMVDYEPTKD
+1122 DKGYKQMMDYEPTKE
-1137 IINAFKNKGI
+1137 IINAFKKKGI
-1147 QLTEGSNL
+1147 QLSEGSDL
-1155 KAMIADIEA
+1155 KSLIADIEVT
-1164 NATNAGFFGT
+1164 ATNANFFGT
-1174 VLYAFQK
+1174 LLYAFQK

-1201 ARNGRYFCS
+1201 ARDGHYFCS

-1218 DEQGNWLSKLPVDAD
+1218 DTQGNWISKLPVDAD

-1250 PETKKIENE
+1250 SETKKIENE

>member
-1 MVDSEKVLIFAQAKK
+1 MKNLKK
-16 TNRNMKD
+16 
-23 LKQFIGIYPVSKTL
+23 FIGVYPISKTL
-37 RFELRPIGKTQ
+37 RFELRPVGKTQ
-48 EWIEKNRVL
+48 EWIEKNKVL

-65 DYPVVKNLIDEYHK
+65 DYPVVKKLIDEYHK

-99 IEDYQKTKSDEAK
+99 IEEYQKTKSDEAK
-112 KRLEAEQA
+112 KRLETEQT

-126 AAAIKDFKHYKELTA
+126 ATAIKDFKHYKELTA

-170 FIGFQENRNNIYSA
+170 FIGFQENRNNIYSPD
-184 EAISTSV
+184 AISTGV

-203 LSNLEVYDKI
+203 ISNLEVYDKI
-213 KAACPEVIQQASEE
+213 KATCPEVIQQASEE
-227 MQPFLDGVMIDDIF
+227 MQPFLEGVMIDDIF

-266 EEGKQKYRG
+266 EEDKQKYRG
-275 INEFSNLYRQQH
+275 INELVNLYRHQH
-287 KDLEGS
+287 KDLAGS
-293 RKAMTMIPLFKQ
+293 KKAMTMIPLFKQ
-305 ILSDRET
+305 ILSDRDT
-312 LSYIPVQINTEEEL
+312 LSYIPAQIETEEEL
-326 VASVCKFYEHIT
+326 VTSITQFYEHIT
-338 HFKRDGKTIN
+338 YFERDGKTID
-348 VLNELVA
+348 VLNELAA
-355 LLSKIDSY
+355 LLSKIDTY
-363 NPDGICVTASKLTD
+363 NPDGICVTANKLTD
-377 ISQKIFGTWSIIE
+377 ISQKVFGKWSIIE
-390 EKMKEKAIQL
+390 EKLKDKAIQQ
-400 YGDISV
+400 YGDICV

-413 DAYLS
+413 DAFLS

-428 FDDELHISQYFSD
+428 FDDEFHISQYFSD
-441 LPQVLNAVNGYWLQ
+441 IPQTLNAIDGYWLQ

-461 SDEKQKFLNN
+461 NEEKQKFLNN
-471 PTGTDIVKSLLDAM
+471 PTGTDVVKSLLDAM
-485 MEICHKCSVLVIPE
+485 MELSHKCSVLVMPE

-551 ADGWDQNKE
+551 ANGWDQNKE
-560 RANKAI
+560 MKNNAI
-566 LLFKDGLSYLGI
+566 LLFKNGKSYLGVL
-578 MNAQNMPDINQQ
+578 NAKNKAKIKNAKCDASS
-590 WPTDENHYSK
+590 TSYKK
-600 MIYKLI
+600 MIYKLLSDPSKDLPHKI
-606 PGPNKMLPKVFF
+606 FAKGNLDVYKPSEYILEGRESGKYKKGPNFD
-618 SKKGLDTFNPSRHI
+618 KKF
-632 LRIKEEETFKKG
+632 
-644 SSNFK
+644 
-649 LADLHDLIDFYKD
+649 LHDFIDFYKA
-662 AINRHPDWSKFNF
+662 AIAIDPDWSKFNF
-675 QFADTK
+675 KYTPTEL
-681 AYEDIAGFYRDI
+681 YEDIGSFFSEI
-693 ANQAYKI
+693 KKQAYKI
-700 TFSDIP
+700 SFTDIP
-706 VWQIN
+706 ESQVDEWVG
-711 DWINNGQLYLF
+711 NGQLYLF

-747 FTEKNLSNLVLKLNG
+747 FTDENLNNLVLKLNG

-769 PQSIKKPVSHKMGS
+769 PQSIKKPVSHKVGS

-847 YFFHVPLTFNAN
+847 YFFHVPITFNAN
-859 AEGNEYINENVLNYL
+859 ADGNEYINENVLNYL
-874 KDNPDVNI
+874 KGNPDVNI

-899 QRGEILKQKTFNVV
+899 QLGEILKQKTFNVV

-962 ENNAIVVLEDLNF
+962 EHNAIVVLEDLNF

-998 KLNYLSFKDREADEE
+998 KLNYLSFKDREAGEE

-1102 DYQNVWTVSTYGKRI
+1102 DYQNLWTVSTYGKRI
-1117 VMRID
+1117 VMRMD
-1122 DKGYKKMVDYEPTKD
+1122 DKGYKQMVDYEPTKE
-1137 IINAFKNKGI
+1137 IINIFKKKGI
-1147 QLTEGSNL
+1147 QLTEGSDL
-1155 KAMIADIEA
+1155 KVLIADIEA
-1164 NATNAGFFGT
+1164 NTVNASFFNT
-1174 VLYAFQK
+1174 LLYAFQK

-1192 EEDFILSPV
+1192 EEDYILSPV
-1201 ARNGRYFCS
+1201 AKDGHYFCS
-1210 TDEANKGR
+1210 TEEANKGR
-1218 DEQGNWLSKLPVDAD
+1218 DTQGNWVSRLPVDAD

>member
-1 MVDSEKVLIFAQAKK
+1 
-16 TNRNMKD
+16 MKD

-37 RFELRPIGKTQ
+37 RFELRPVGKTQ

-65 DYPVVKNLIDEYHK
+65 DYPVVKKLIDEYHK

-99 IEDYQKTKSDEAK
+99 IEDCQKTKSDEAK

-126 AAAIKDFKHYKELTA
+126 ATAIKDFKHYKELTA

-184 EAISTSV
+184 DAISTGV
-191 PYRLVHDNFPKF
+191 PFRLVHDNFPKF

-213 KAACPEVIQQASEE
+213 KATCPEVIQQASEE
-227 MQPFLDGVMIDDIF
+227 MQPFLEGVMIDDIF

-257 FNRVIGGVS
+257 FNRVVGGVS
-266 EEGKQKYRG
+266 EEGRQKYRG

-287 KDLEGS
+287 KEFEGS

-312 LSYIPVQINTEEEL
+312 LSYIPEQINTEEEL
-326 VASVCKFYEHIT
+326 AASVCKFYEHIT
-338 HFKRDGKTIN
+338 HFERDGKTIN
-348 VLNELVA
+348 VPNELVT

-377 ISQKIFGTWSIIE
+377 ISQKIYGKWSIIE
-390 EKMKEKAIQL
+390 EKLKERAIQQ

-428 FDDELHISQYFSD
+428 FDDEFHISQYFSD
-441 LPQVLNAVNGYWLQ
+441 LSQTLNAVSGYWLQ

-461 SDEKQKFLNN
+461 GDEKQKFLNN
-471 PTGTDIVKSLLDAM
+471 PIGTDVVKSLLDTM
-485 MEICHKCSVLVIPE
+485 MELCHKCSVLVIPE

-600 MIYKLI
+600 MVYKLI

-644 SSNFK
+644 SPNFK

-706 VWQIN
+706 VRQIN
-711 DWINNGQLYLF
+711 DWIDNGQLYLF

-747 FTEKNLSNLVLKLNG
+747 FTDENLSNLVLKLNG

-818 AAEKQYMDQVIVKD
+818 AAEKQYMDLVIVKD

-998 KLNYLSFKDREADEE
+998 KLNYLSFKDREAGEE

-1026 VSFQRLGKQS
+1026 ISFQRLGKQS

-1073 FLMKMERIEMRNGNI
+1073 FLMKMERIEMRKGNI

-1102 DYQNVWTVSTYGKRI
+1102 DFQNVWTVNTSGKRI
-1117 VMRID
+1117 VFDAEKRQAKD
-1122 DKGYKKMVDYEPTKD
+1122 VYPTQE
-1137 IINAFKNKGI
+1137 IVNAFKEKGI
-1147 QLTEGSNL
+1147 TLQDGLDL
-1155 KAMIADIEA
+1155 KPLIAEIDA
-1164 NATNAGFFGT
+1164 NVKNASFFGT
-1174 VLYAFQK
+1174 LYYAFQK

-1192 EEDFILSPV
+1192 EEDYILSPV
-1201 ARNGRYFCS
+1201 VRNGKQFS
-1210 TDEANKGR
+1210 TTGEVNKGK
-1218 DEQGNWLSKLPVDAD
+1218 DANGNWLSKLPVDAD

-1245 YLLRN
+1245 YLINN
-1250 PETKKIENE
+1250 PHTKKIENE
-1259 KWLQFMV
+1259 KWFQFVV

>member
-1 MVDSEKVLIFAQAKK
+1 
-16 TNRNMKD
+16 MKN

-37 RFELRPIGKTQ
+37 RFELRPIGRTQ
-48 EWIEKNRVL
+48 EWIEKNKVL
-57 ENDESKAA
+57 ENDENKAA
-65 DYPVVKNLIDEYHK
+65 DYPVVKKLIDEYHK

-87 NVHLDWNPLKEA
+87 NVRFDWSPLKGA

-156 DNEALKSFRGFASY
+156 DNEALKSFQGFASY
-170 FIGFQENRNNIYSA
+170 FIGFQENRNNIYSPD
-184 EAISTSV
+184 AISTGV

-203 LSNLEVYDKI
+203 LSNLEVYEKI
-213 KAACPEVIQQASEE
+213 KATCPEVIQQASEE
-227 MQPFLDGVMIDDIF
+227 MQPFLEGVMIDDVF

-287 KDLEGS
+287 KELAVS
-293 RKAMTMIPLFKQ
+293 KKALTMMPLFKQ
-305 ILSDRET
+305 ILSDRDI
-312 LSYIPVQINTEEEL
+312 LSYIPAQIETEKEL
-326 VASVCKFYEHIT
+326 VASVSQFYEHIT
-338 HFKRDGKTIN
+338 HFERDGKTVN

-355 LLSKIDSY
+355 LLTKIDTY
-363 NPDGICVTASKLTD
+363 NPDGICVTANKLTD
-377 ISQKIFGTWSIIE
+377 ISQKVFGKWSVIE
-390 EKMKEKAIQL
+390 ERLKEKAVQQF
-400 YGDISV
+400 GDISV

-418 RKAYCLSDLC
+418 RKAYCLSELC
-428 FDDELHISQYFSD
+428 FDDGNNFSCYYSE
-441 LPQVLNAVNGYWLQ
+441 LPQTLNAICGYWMQ

-471 PTGTDIVKSLLDAM
+471 PTGTEVVKSLLDAM
-485 MEICHKCSVLVIPE
+485 MELCHKCSVLVIPE

-513 LYEELDTLFLLYNKV
+513 LYEELDTLFLLYDKV

-539 KKFKLNFESPSL
+539 KKFKLNFNSPLL

-578 MNAQNMPDINQQ
+578 MNAQNMPNLNQK
-590 WPTDENHYSK
+590 WSADESHYSK
-600 MIYKLI
+600 MVYKLI

-644 SSNFK
+644 SPNFK

-662 AINRHPDWSKFNF
+662 AIDRHPDWSKFNF
-675 QFADTK
+675 QFADTN

-693 ANQAYKI
+693 ASQAYKI

-706 VWQIN
+706 VRQIT
-711 DWINNGQLYLF
+711 DWVDNGQLYLF

-747 FTEKNLSNLVLKLNG
+747 FTNENLSNLVLKLNG

-847 YFFHVPLTFNAN
+847 YFFHVPLTFNVN
-859 AEGNEYINENVLNYL
+859 AEGNEYINENVLSYL

-899 QRGEILKQKTFNVV
+899 QRGEILKQKTFNVM

-998 KLNYLSFKDREADEE
+998 KLNYLSFKDREAGEE

-1073 FLMKMERIEMRNGNI
+1073 FLMKMEHIVMRNGHI
-1088 EFEFDYRKFKTFQT
+1088 EFMFDYRKFKTFQT

-1122 DKGYKKMVDYEPTKD
+1122 DKGYKQMVDYEPTKD
-1137 IINAFKNKGI
+1137 IIKAFKNKGI
-1147 QLTEGSNL
+1147 QLEEGSDL
-1155 KAMIADIEA
+1155 KALIVDIEA
-1164 NATNAGFFGT
+1164 NATNASFFST
-1174 VLYAFQK
+1174 MLYAFQK
-1181 TLQMRNSNAAT
+1181 TLQMRNSNTTT

-1201 ARNGRYFCS
+1201 ARDGHYFCS
-1210 TDEANKGR
+1210 TDEADKGR
-1218 DEQGNWLSKLPVDAD
+1218 DAQGNWVSKLPVDAD

-1250 PETKKIENE
+1250 PETKRIENE

-1266 EKPYLE
+1266 EKPFLE

>member
-1 MVDSEKVLIFAQAKK
+1 ME
-16 TNRNMKD
+16 N

-37 RFELRPIGKTQ
+37 RFELRPVGKTQ
-48 EWIEKNRVL
+48 EWIEKYKML

-65 DYPVVKNLIDEYHK
+65 DYPVVKKLIDEYHK

-87 NVHLDWNPLKEA
+87 NVRLDWGPLKEA

-112 KRLEAEQA
+112 KRLETEQA

-170 FIGFQENRNNIYSA
+170 FIGFQENRNNIYSSD
-184 EAISTSV
+184 AISTSV

-203 LSNLEVYDKI
+203 LSNLEVYNKI
-213 KAACPEVIQQASEE
+213 EATCPEIIQQASEE
-227 MQPFLDGVMIDDIF
+227 MQPFLEGVMIDDIF

-275 INEFSNLYRQQH
+275 INELVNLYRQQH
-287 KDLEGS
+287 KEFEGS
-293 RKAMTMIPLFKQ
+293 KKAMTMIPLFKQ
-305 ILSDRET
+305 ILSDRDT
-312 LSYIPVQINTEEEL
+312 LSYIPAQIVTEEEL
-326 VASVCKFYEHIT
+326 VASINQFYEHIT
-338 HFKRDGKTIN
+338 HFERDGKVIN
-348 VLNELVA
+348 ILNELVA
-355 LLSKIDSY
+355 LLSKIDTY
-363 NPDGICVTASKLTD
+363 NPDGICVTANKLTD
-377 ISQKIFGTWSIIE
+377 ISQKIYGKWSIIE
-390 EKMKEKAIQL
+390 EKLKDKAIQQ

-418 RKAYCLSDLC
+418 RKAYSLSDLC
-428 FDDELHISQYFSD
+428 FDGEFHISRYFSD
-441 LPQVLNAVNGYWLQ
+441 TPQTLHAINGYWLQ

-461 SDEKQKFLNN
+461 NEEKQKFLNN
-471 PTGTDIVKSLLDAM
+471 PTGTDVVKCLLDAM
-485 MEICHKCSVLVIPE
+485 MEFSHKCSVLVMPE

-513 LYEELDTLFLLYNKV
+513 LYEELGTLFLLYNKI
-528 RNYLTRKPSDV
+528 RNYLTRKPSDI
-539 KKFKLNFESPSL
+539 KKFKLNFESPTL
-551 ADGWDQNKE
+551 ANGWDQNKE
-560 RANKAI
+560 MKNNAI
-566 LLFKDGLSYLGI
+566 LLFKDGKSYLGVL
-578 MNAQNMPDINQQ
+578 NAKNKAKIKQAKRD
-590 WPTDENHYSK
+590 TSSTSYKK
-600 MIYKLI
+600 MIYKLLSD
-606 PGPNKMLPKVFF
+606 PSKDLPHKIFAKGNFDVYKP
-618 SKKGLDTFNPSRHI
+618 SEYILEGRESGKYKKGPTFD
-632 LRIKEEETFKKG
+632 KK
-644 SSNFK
+644 F
-649 LADLHDLIDFYKD
+649 LHDFIDFYKA
-662 AINRHPDWSKFNF
+662 AIAIDPDWSKFNF
-675 QFADTK
+675 KYTPTEL
-681 AYEDIAGFYRDI
+681 YEDIGSFFSEI
-693 ANQAYKI
+693 KKQAYKI
-700 TFSDIP
+700 SFTDIP
-706 VWQIN
+706 ESQVDEWV
-711 DWINNGQLYLF
+711 DNGQLYLF

-747 FTEKNLSNLVLKLNG
+747 FTDENLNNLVLKLNG

-792 GMPIP
+792 GMPVP

-818 AAEKQYMDQVIVKD
+818 AAEKQYMGQVIVKD

-847 YFFHVPLTFNAN
+847 YFFHVPITFNAN

-921 LEQREKERDEAR
+921 LQQREKERVEAR

-998 KLNYLSFKDREADEE
+998 KLNYLSFKDRQASED

-1061 FNDITNAEKRKE
+1061 FNDISNAEKRKE

-1102 DYQNVWTVSTYGKRI
+1102 DYQNLWTVSTYGKRI

-1122 DKGYKKMVDYEPTKD
+1122 DKGYKQMVDYEPTKE
-1137 IINAFKNKGI
+1137 IINVFKNKGI
-1147 QLTEGSNL
+1147 QLTEGSDL
-1155 KAMIADIEA
+1155 KALISDIEA
-1164 NATNAGFFGT
+1164 NTVNASFFNT
-1174 VLYAFQK
+1174 LLYAFQK

-1192 EEDFILSPV
+1192 EEDYILSPV
-1201 ARNGRYFCS
+1201 ARDGHYFCS

-1218 DEQGNWLSKLPVDAD
+1218 DTQGNWVSRLPVDAD

>member
-1 MVDSEKVLIFAQAKK
+1 MV
-16 TNRNMKD
+16 
-23 LKQFIGIYPVSKTL
+23 G
-37 RFELRPIGKTQ
+37 
-48 EWIEKNRVL
+48 
-57 ENDESKAA
+57 
-65 DYPVVKNLIDEYHK
+65 
-79 VCIRESMK
+79 
-87 NVHLDWNPLKEA
+87 
-99 IEDYQKTKSDEAK
+99 
-112 KRLEAEQA
+112 
-120 MMRKQI
+120 
-126 AAAIKDFKHYKELTA
+126 
-141 ATPSDLITSVLPEFS
+141 
-156 DNEALKSFRGFASY
+156 
-170 FIGFQENRNNIYSA
+170 
-184 EAISTSV
+184 
-191 PYRLVHDNFPKF
+191 
-203 LSNLEVYDKI
+203 
-213 KAACPEVIQQASEE
+213 
-227 MQPFLDGVMIDDIF
+227 
-241 SLDFYNSL
+241 
-249 LTQDGIDF
+249 
-257 FNRVIGGVS
+257 
-266 EEGKQKYRG
+266 
-275 INEFSNLYRQQH
+275 
-287 KDLEGS
+287 
-293 RKAMTMIPLFKQ
+293 
-305 ILSDRET
+305 
-312 LSYIPVQINTEEEL
+312 
-326 VASVCKFYEHIT
+326 SVCKFYEHIT
-338 HFKRDGKTIN
+338 HFERDGKTIN

-355 LLSKIDSY
+355 MLSKIDSY

-377 ISQKIFGTWSIIE
+377 ISQKIFGKWSIIE
-390 EKMKEKAIQL
+390 EKLKEKAIQQ

-441 LPQVLNAVNGYWLQ
+441 LPQTLNAINGYWLQ
-455 FNEWCK
+455 FNELCK

-471 PTGTDIVKSLLDAM
+471 PTGTDVVKSLLDAM
-485 MEICHKCSVLVIPE
+485 MDLCHKCSVLVIPE
-499 EYEVDKSFYNEFIP
+499 EYEVDKSFYNEFVP

-551 ADGWDQNKE
+551 AAGWDQNKE

-566 LLFKDGLSYLGI
+566 LFFKDGLSYLGI

-600 MIYKLI
+600 MVYKLI

-632 LRIKEEETFKKG
+632 LKIKEEETFKKG
-644 SSNFK
+644 SPNFK

-662 AINRHPDWSKFNF
+662 GINRHPDWSKFNF

-706 VWQIN
+706 VRQIN
-711 DWINNGQLYLF
+711 DWIDNGQLYLF

-747 FTEKNLSNLVLKLNG
+747 FTDENLSNLVLKLNG

-818 AAEKQYMDQVIVKD
+818 AVEKQYMDQVIVKD

-859 AEGNEYINENVLNYL
+859 ADGNEYINEQVLNYL

-899 QRGEILKQKTFNVV
+899 QRGEILKQKTFNVI

-998 KLNYLSFKDREADEE
+998 KLNYLSFKDREAGEE
-1013 GGILRGY
+1013 GGILRG
-1020 QMAQKF
+1020 
-1026 VSFQRLGKQS
+1026 
-1036 GFLFY
+1036 
-1041 IPAAYTS
+1041 
-1048 KIDPVTGFVNHFN
+1048 
-1061 FNDITNAEKRKE
+1061 
-1073 FLMKMERIEMRNGNI
+1073 
-1088 EFEFDYRKFKTFQT
+1088 
-1102 DYQNVWTVSTYGKRI
+1102 
-1117 VMRID
+1117 
-1122 DKGYKKMVDYEPTKD
+1122 
-1137 IINAFKNKGI
+1137 
-1147 QLTEGSNL
+1147 
-1155 KAMIADIEA
+1155 
-1164 NATNAGFFGT
+1164 
-1174 VLYAFQK
+1174 
-1181 TLQMRNSNAAT
+1181 
-1192 EEDFILSPV
+1192 
-1201 ARNGRYFCS
+1201 
-1210 TDEANKGR
+1210 
-1218 DEQGNWLSKLPVDAD
+1218 
-1233 ANGAYHIALKGL
+1233 
-1245 YLLRN
+1245 
-1250 PETKKIENE
+1250 
-1259 KWLQFMV
+1259 
-1266 EKPYLE
+1266 

>member
-1 MVDSEKVLIFAQAKK
+1 
-16 TNRNMKD
+16 MKN
-23 LKQFIGIYPVSKTL
+23 LKQFIGVYPISKTL
-37 RFELRPIGKTQ
+37 RFELRPVGKTQ
-48 EWIEKNRVL
+48 EWIEKNKVL

-65 DYPVVKNLIDEYHK
+65 DYPVVKKLIDEYHK

-99 IEDYQKTKSDEAK
+99 IEEYQKTKSDEAK
-112 KRLEAEQA
+112 KRLETEQT

-126 AAAIKDFKHYKELTA
+126 ATAIKDFKHYKELTA

-170 FIGFQENRNNIYSA
+170 FIGFQENRNNIYSPD
-184 EAISTSV
+184 AISTGV

-213 KAACPEVIQQASEE
+213 KATCPEVIQQASEE
-227 MQPFLDGVMIDDIF
+227 MQPFLEGVMIDDIF

-266 EEGKQKYRG
+266 EEDKQKYRG
-275 INEFSNLYRQQH
+275 INELVNLYRQQH
-287 KDLEGS
+287 KDLAGS
-293 RKAMTMIPLFKQ
+293 KRAMTMIPLFKQ
-305 ILSDRET
+305 ILSDRDT
-312 LSYIPVQINTEEEL
+312 LSYIPAQIETEEEL
-326 VASVCKFYEHIT
+326 VTSITQFYEHIT
-338 HFKRDGKTIN
+338 HFERDGKTID
-348 VLNELVA
+348 VLNELAA
-355 LLSKIDSY
+355 LLSKIDTY
-363 NPDGICVTASKLTD
+363 NPDGICVTANKLTD
-377 ISQKIFGTWSIIE
+377 ISQKVFGKWSIIE
-390 EKMKEKAIQL
+390 EKLKDKAIQQ

-428 FDDELHISQYFSD
+428 FDDEFHISQYFSD
-441 LPQVLNAVNGYWLQ
+441 IPPTLNAIDGYWLQ

-461 SDEKQKFLNN
+461 NEEKQKFLNN
-471 PTGTDIVKSLLDAM
+471 PTGTDVVKSLLDAM
-485 MEICHKCSVLVIPE
+485 MELSHKCSVLVMPE
-499 EYEVDKSFYNEFIP
+499 EYEVDKSFYNVFIP

-551 ADGWDQNKE
+551 ANGWDQNKE
-560 RANKAI
+560 MKNNAI
-566 LLFKDGLSYLGI
+566 LLFKNGKSYLGVL
-578 MNAQNMPDINQQ
+578 NAKNKAKIKNAKCDASS
-590 WPTDENHYSK
+590 TSYKK
-600 MIYKLI
+600 MIYKLLSD
-606 PGPNKMLPKVFF
+606 PSKDLPHKIFAKGNLDVYKP
-618 SKKGLDTFNPSRHI
+618 SEYILEGRESGKYKKGPS
-632 LRIKEEETFKKG
+632 FDKK
-644 SSNFK
+644 F
-649 LADLHDLIDFYKD
+649 LYDFIDFYKA
-662 AINRHPDWSKFNF
+662 AIAIDPDWSKFNF
-675 QFADTK
+675 KYTPTEL
-681 AYEDIAGFYRDI
+681 YEDIGSFFSEI
-693 ANQAYKI
+693 KKQAYKI
-700 TFSDIP
+700 SFTDIP
-706 VWQIN
+706 ESQVDEWVG
-711 DWINNGQLYLF
+711 NGQLYLF

-747 FTEKNLSNLVLKLNG
+747 FTDENLNNLVLKLNG

-769 PQSIKKPVSHKMGS
+769 PQSIKKPVSHKVGS

-847 YFFHVPLTFNAN
+847 YFFHVPITFNAN
-859 AEGNEYINENVLNYL
+859 ADGNEYINENVLNYL
-874 KDNPDVNI
+874 KGNPDVNI

-962 ENNAIVVLEDLNF
+962 ENNAIVVLEDLNY

-998 KLNYLSFKDREADEE
+998 KLNYLSFKDREAGEE

-1061 FNDITNAEKRKE
+1061 FNDITNAEKRKD
-1073 FLMKMERIEMRNGNI
+1073 FLMKMERIEMRNGDI

-1102 DYQNVWTVSTYGKRI
+1102 DYQNLWTVSTYGKRI
-1117 VMRID
+1117 VMRMD
-1122 DKGYKKMVDYEPTKD
+1122 DKGYKQMVDYEPTKE
-1137 IINAFKNKGI
+1137 IINVFKKKGI
-1147 QLTEGSNL
+1147 QLTEGSDL
-1155 KAMIADIEA
+1155 KVLIADIEA
-1164 NATNAGFFGT
+1164 NTVNASFFNT
-1174 VLYAFQK
+1174 LLYAFQK

-1192 EEDFILSPV
+1192 EEDYILSPV
-1201 ARNGRYFCS
+1201 AKDGHYFCS
-1210 TDEANKGR
+1210 TEEANKGR
-1218 DEQGNWLSKLPVDAD
+1218 DTQGNWVSKLPVDAD

-1250 PETKKIENE
+1250 PEKKKIENE

-1266 EKPYLE
+1266 QKPYLE

>member
-1 MVDSEKVLIFAQAKK
+1 ME
-16 TNRNMKD
+16 N

-37 RFELRPIGKTQ
+37 RFELRPVGKTQ
-48 EWIEKNRVL
+48 EWIEKYKVL

-65 DYPVVKNLIDEYHK
+65 DYPVVKKLIDEYHK

-87 NVHLDWNPLKEA
+87 NVRLDWGPLKEA

-112 KRLEAEQA
+112 KRLETEQA

-170 FIGFQENRNNIYSA
+170 FIGFQENRNNIYSSD
-184 EAISTSV
+184 AISTSV

-203 LSNLEVYDKI
+203 LSNLEVYNKI
-213 KAACPEVIQQASEE
+213 EATCPEIIQQASEE
-227 MQPFLDGVMIDDIF
+227 MQPFLEGVMIDDIF

-275 INEFSNLYRQQH
+275 INELVNLYRQQH
-287 KDLEGS
+287 KEFEGS
-293 RKAMTMIPLFKQ
+293 KKAMTMIPLFKQ
-305 ILSDRET
+305 ILSDRDT
-312 LSYIPVQINTEEEL
+312 LSYIPAQIVTEEEL
-326 VASVCKFYEHIT
+326 VASINQFYEHIT
-338 HFKRDGKTIN
+338 HFERDGKVIN
-348 VLNELVA
+348 ILNELVA
-355 LLSKIDSY
+355 LLSKIDTY
-363 NPDGICVTASKLTD
+363 NPDGICVTANKLTD
-377 ISQKIFGTWSIIE
+377 ISQKIFGKWSIIE
-390 EKMKEKAIQL
+390 EKLKDKAILQ

-418 RKAYCLSDLC
+418 RKAYSLSDLC
-428 FDDELHISQYFSD
+428 LDGEFHISRYFSD
-441 LPQVLNAVNGYWLQ
+441 TPQTLNAINGYWLQ

-461 SDEKQKFLNN
+461 NEEKQKFLNN
-471 PTGTDIVKSLLDAM
+471 PAGTDVVKSLLDAM
-485 MEICHKCSVLVIPE
+485 MELSHKCSVLVMPE
-499 EYEVDKSFYNEFIP
+499 EYEVDKGFYNEFIP

-578 MNAQNMPDINQQ
+578 MNAQNMPNLNQK
-590 WPTDENHYSK
+590 WSTDESHYHK
-600 MIYKLI
+600 MVYKLI

-618 SKKGLDTFNPSRHI
+618 SKKGLETFNPSRHI

-644 SSNFK
+644 SPNFK

-675 QFADTK
+675 KFADTK
-681 AYEDIAGFYRDI
+681 TYEDIAGFYRDI

-706 VWQIN
+706 VRQIN
-711 DWINNGQLYLF
+711 EWVDNGQLYLF

-747 FTEKNLSNLVLKLNG
+747 FTDENLNNLVLKLNG

-847 YFFHVPLTFNAN
+847 YFFHVPITFNAN

-921 LEQREKERDEAR
+921 LQQREKERDEAR

-998 KLNYLSFKDREADEE
+998 KLNYLSFKDRQASED

-1048 KIDPVTGFVNHFN
+1048 KIGPVTGFVNHFN
-1061 FNDITNAEKRKE
+1061 FNDISNAEKRKE

-1102 DYQNVWTVSTYGKRI
+1102 DYQNLWTVSTYGKRI

-1122 DKGYKKMVDYEPTKD
+1122 DKGYKQMVDYEPTKG
-1137 IINAFKNKGI
+1137 IINVFKNKGI
-1147 QLTEGSNL
+1147 QLTEGSDL
-1155 KAMIADIEA
+1155 KALISDFEA
-1164 NATNAGFFGT
+1164 NTVNASFFNT
-1174 VLYAFQK
+1174 LLYAFQK

-1192 EEDFILSPV
+1192 EEDYILSPV
-1201 ARNGRYFCS
+1201 ARDGHYFCS

-1218 DEQGNWLSKLPVDAD
+1218 DTQGDWVSRLPVDAD

>member
-1 MVDSEKVLIFAQAKK
+1 
-16 TNRNMKD
+16 MKD

-37 RFELRPIGKTQ
+37 RFELRPVGKTQ

-65 DYPVVKNLIDEYHK
+65 DYPVVKKLIDEYHK

-87 NVHLDWNPLKEA
+87 NVHLDWAPLKEA
-99 IEDYQKTKSDEAK
+99 IEEYQKTKSDDAK

-120 MMRKQI
+120 MMRKRI
-126 AAAIKDFKHYKELTA
+126 ATAIKDFRHYKELTA
-141 ATPSDLITSVLPEFS
+141 ATPSDLITSVLPEFN

-170 FIGFQENRNNIYSA
+170 FIGFQENRNNIYSPD
-184 EAISTSV
+184 AISTGV

-213 KAACPEVIQQASEE
+213 KATCPEVIQQASEE
-227 MQPFLDGVMIDDIF
+227 MQPFLEGVLFDDIF

-287 KDLEGS
+287 KELTGAK
-293 RKAMTMIPLFKQ
+293 KALTMIPLFRQ
-305 ILSDRET
+305 ILSDRDT
-312 LSYIPVQINTEEEL
+312 LSYIPAQIETEDEL
-326 VASVCKFYEHIT
+326 VASISQFYEHIT
-338 HFKRDGKTIN
+338 HFERDGKTIN
-348 VLNELVA
+348 VLNELVT
-355 LLSKIDSY
+355 LLSKIDTY
-363 NPDGICVTASKLTD
+363 NPDGICVTANKLTD
-377 ISQKIFGTWSIIE
+377 ISQKVFGKWSIIE
-390 EKMKEKAIQL
+390 EKLKEKAIQQ

-428 FDDELHISQYFSD
+428 FDDEFHISKYFSD
-441 LPQVLNAVNGYWLQ
+441 LPQVLNAISGYWLQ
-455 FNEWCK
+455 FDEWCK

-471 PTGTDIVKSLLDAM
+471 PTGTDVVKSLLDAM
-485 MEICHKCSVLVIPE
+485 MELCHKCSVLVMPE

-513 LYEELDTLFLLYNKV
+513 LYEEIDTLFLLYNKV

-590 WPTDENHYSK
+590 WPKDESHYRK
-600 MIYKLI
+600 MVYKLI

-644 SSNFK
+644 SPHFK

-675 QFADTK
+675 QFSDTN

-706 VWQIN
+706 VWQIY
-711 DWINNGQLYLF
+711 DWIDNGQLYLF

-747 FTEKNLSNLVLKLNG
+747 FTDENLSNLVLKLNG

-769 PQSIKKPVSHKMGS
+769 PQSIKKPISHKMGS

-847 YFFHVPLTFNAN
+847 YFFHVPITFNAN

-998 KLNYLSFKDREADEE
+998 KLNYLSFKDREAGEE

-1102 DYQNVWTVSTYGKRI
+1102 DYQNKWTVSTYGKRI

-1122 DKGYKKMVDYEPTKD
+1122 DKGYKQMVDYEPTKD
-1137 IINAFKNKGI
+1137 IINAFKSKGI
-1147 QLTEGSNL
+1147 QLAEGSNL
-1155 KAMIADIEA
+1155 KALINDIEA
-1164 NATNAGFFGT
+1164 NVTNAGFFNT
-1174 VLYAFQK
+1174 LLYAFQK

-1201 ARNGRYFCS
+1201 ARDGHYFC
-1210 TDEANKGR
+1210 TNDEVNKGK
-1218 DEQGNWLSKLPVDAD
+1218 DVQGNWVSKLPVDAD

-1266 EKPYLE
+1266 EKPYLK

>member
-1 MVDSEKVLIFAQAKK
+1 
-16 TNRNMKD
+16 
-23 LKQFIGIYPVSKTL
+23 
-37 RFELRPIGKTQ
+37 
-48 EWIEKNRVL
+48 
-57 ENDESKAA
+57 
-65 DYPVVKNLIDEYHK
+65 
-79 VCIRESMK
+79 
-87 NVHLDWNPLKEA
+87 
-99 IEDYQKTKSDEAK
+99 
-112 KRLEAEQA
+112 
-120 MMRKQI
+120 
-126 AAAIKDFKHYKELTA
+126 
-141 ATPSDLITSVLPEFS
+141 
-156 DNEALKSFRGFASY
+156 
-170 FIGFQENRNNIYSA
+170 
-184 EAISTSV
+184 
-191 PYRLVHDNFPKF
+191 
-203 LSNLEVYDKI
+203 
-213 KAACPEVIQQASEE
+213 
-227 MQPFLDGVMIDDIF
+227 
-241 SLDFYNSL
+241 
-249 LTQDGIDF
+249 
-257 FNRVIGGVS
+257 
-266 EEGKQKYRG
+266 
-275 INEFSNLYRQQH
+275 
-287 KDLEGS
+287 
-293 RKAMTMIPLFKQ
+293 
-305 ILSDRET
+305 
-312 LSYIPVQINTEEEL
+312 
-326 VASVCKFYEHIT
+326 
-338 HFKRDGKTIN
+338 
-348 VLNELVA
+348 
-355 LLSKIDSY
+355 
-363 NPDGICVTASKLTD
+363 
-377 ISQKIFGTWSIIE
+377 
-390 EKMKEKAIQL
+390 
-400 YGDISV
+400 
-406 AKNKKKV
+406 
-413 DAYLS
+413 
-418 RKAYCLSDLC
+418 
-428 FDDELHISQYFSD
+428 
-441 LPQVLNAVNGYWLQ
+441 
-455 FNEWCK
+455 
-461 SDEKQKFLNN
+461 
-471 PTGTDIVKSLLDAM
+471 
-485 MEICHKCSVLVIPE
+485 
-499 EYEVDKSFYNEFIP
+499 
-513 LYEELDTLFLLYNKV
+513 
-528 RNYLTRKPSDV
+528 
-539 KKFKLNFESPSL
+539 
-551 ADGWDQNKE
+551 
-560 RANKAI
+560 
-566 LLFKDGLSYLGI
+566 
-578 MNAQNMPDINQQ
+578 MNAQNMPNLNQK
-590 WPTDENHYSK
+590 WPADESHYSK
-600 MIYKLI
+600 MVYKLI

-644 SSNFK
+644 SPNFK

-662 AINRHPDWSKFNF
+662 AIDRHPDWSKFNF

-706 VWQIN
+706 VRQIN
-711 DWINNGQLYLF
+711 DWIDNGQLYLF

-747 FTEKNLSNLVLKLNG
+747 FTDENLSNLVLKLNG

-783 KMLNRRDKS
+783 KMLNRRDMS

-802 SLYQFYNGKKK
+802 SLYQFFNGKKK

-859 AEGNEYINENVLNYL
+859 AEGNEFINENVLNYL

-954 HEISKMMI
+954 HEICKMMI
-962 ENNAIVVLEDLNF
+962 ENNAVVVLEDLNF

-998 KLNYLSFKDREADEE
+998 KLNYLSFKDREAGEE

-1102 DYQNVWTVSTYGKRI
+1102 DYQNLWTVSTHGKRI

-1122 DKGYKKMVDYEPTKD
+1122 DKGYKQMVDYEPTKD
-1137 IINAFKNKGI
+1137 IIKAFKNKGI
-1147 QLTEGSNL
+1147 QLTEGSDL
-1155 KAMIADIEA
+1155 KALIADIEA
-1164 NATNAGFFGT
+1164 NAANASFFST
-1174 VLYAFQK
+1174 MLYAFQK

-1201 ARNGRYFCS
+1201 SRDGHYFCS
-1210 TDEANKGR
+1210 TDEANKGK
-1218 DEQGNWLSKLPVDAD
+1218 DAQDNWVSKLPVDAD